1 MSGLIIIF
9 LQKKECNERMKKLFA
24 ILMLGFVL
32 FLAACGTDGN
42 TDDEADHDANEKAAA
57 EAEGVSD
64 ESEGSEEKQVV
75 TFWHSMG
82 GAGQEALDAI
92 VDSYNSSQDEV
103 QVNAEYQGS
112 YDESLTKFNSVAG
125 TDSAPTI
132 IQTFEIGT
140 MSMINSGSILPIQEL
155 IDADGYDMSGLEENI
170 INYYSLDGTFYSMPF
185 NSSTPVMYY
194 NKDAFEAAGL
204 DPEAPPETFE
214 EVEEASKAIVEAN
227 PDMKGFALQAYGWL
241 YEQLLANQGAL
252 LLNNDNGRTATPT
265 EIGWT
270 EEEGKSIFEWVKR
283 MVDDETFANYGT
295 NGDNMVSGFLA
306 GDVSMFLQSSAS
318 SRDVID
324 NAPFEVGI
332 AFLPHPEEKER
343 AGVVIGGASLW
354 LIDGKPE
361 AETNAAWDF
370 MKYLQTPEIQ
380 AEWHVGT
387 GYFAIN
393 PAAYDEQIAID
404 AHEEMPQLNVTVEQL
419 QATTSSFATQGALM
433 DMIPEG
439 RKIMETALETVYNGG
454 EVDDAYHTA
463 VEQFNTAIEQ
473 ANAARGE

>member
-1 MSGLIIIF
+1 
-9 LQKKECNERMKKLFA
+9 MKKLLA
-24 ILMLGFVL
+24 LLMLGLVL
-32 FLAACGTDGN
+32 FIAACSSEGEASE
-42 TDDEADHDANEKAAA
+42 DDSSAEANGSSEETSESSEAD
-57 EAEGVSD
+57 G
-64 ESEGSEEKQVV
+64 EKQTV

-82 GAGQEALDAI
+82 GAGQEALEAI
-92 VDSYNSSQDEV
+92 VDSYNQSQGAV
-103 QVNAEYQGS
+103 QVNAEYQGT
-112 YDESLTKFNSVAG
+112 YDEALTKFNAVAG
-125 TDSAPTI
+125 TDSAPTM

-140 MSMINSGSILPIQEL
+140 MSMINSGNIVPIQEFV
-155 IDADGYDMSGLEENI
+155 DADGYDMSGLEENI
-170 INYYSLDGTFYSMPF
+170 VSYYSLDDTFYSMPF

-214 EVEEASKAIVEAN
+214 EVEEASTKIVESN

-252 LLNNDNGRTATPT
+252 LLNNNNGRTDTST

-270 EEEGKSIFEWVKR
+270 EEEGKSIFTWVEN
-283 MVDDETFANYGT
+283 MVNDGTFANYGT
-295 NGDNMVSGFLA
+295 NGDNMMAGFLA

-332 AFLPHPEEKER
+332 GFLPHPEEKER

-354 LIDGKPE
+354 MIDGKPE
-361 AETNAAWDF
+361 AEEQAAWDF
-370 MKYLQTPEIQ
+370 MKYLQTPEVQ

-393 PAAYDEQIAID
+393 PAAYEEQTVKD
-404 AHEEMPQLNVTVEQL
+404 AYEEMPQLQVTVDQL
-419 QATTSSFATQGALM
+419 QATKPSYATQGGLM

-454 EVDDAYHTA
+454 DLDEAYNTA
-463 VEQFNTAIEQ
+463 VDQFNGAIEQ

>member
-1 MSGLIIIF
+1 
-9 LQKKECNERMKKLFA
+9 MKRLLA
-24 ILMLGFVL
+24 LLMLGLVL
-32 FLAACGTDGN
+32 LIAACSSG
-42 TDDEADHDANEKAAA
+42 
-57 EAEGVSD
+57 EAEDSNSD
-64 ESEGSEEKQVV
+64 AQTNGSDDASGEKQTV

-82 GAGQEALDAI
+82 GAGQEALNAI
-92 VDSYNSSQDEV
+92 VESYNSSQDAV
-103 QVNAEYQGS
+103 QVNAEYQGT
-112 YDESLTKFNSVAG
+112 YDEALTKFNSVAG
-125 TDSAPTI
+125 TDSAPTM

-140 MSMINSGSILPIQEL
+140 MSMINSGSIVPIQEF
-155 IDADGYDMSGLEENI
+155 IDSDSYDMSGLEENI
-170 INYYSLDGTFYSMPF
+170 VNYYSLDDTFYSMPF

-204 DPEAPPETFE
+204 DPEAPPATFE
-214 EVEEASKAIVEAN
+214 EVEEASKAITESN

-252 LLNNDNGRTATPT
+252 LLNNDNGRTDTPT

-283 MVDDETFANYGT
+283 MVDAETFANYGT
-295 NGDNMVSGFLA
+295 NGDNMLAGFLA
-306 GDVSMFLQSSAS
+306 GDVAMFLQSSAS

-332 AFLPHPEEKER
+332 AFLPHPEDKER
-343 AGVVIGGASLW
+343 QGVAIGGASLW
-354 LIDGKPE
+354 MIDGKPE
-361 AETNAAWDF
+361 EEQQAAWDF

-393 PAAYDEQIAID
+393 PAAYEEQTVKD
-404 AHEEMPQLNVTVEQL
+404 AYKEMPQLQVTVDQL
-419 QATTSSFATQGALM
+419 QSTIPSYATQGALM

-454 EVDDAYHTA
+454 DVDEAYHTA
-463 VEQFNTAIEQ
+463 VEQFNAAIEQ

>member
-1 MSGLIIIF
+1 
-9 LQKKECNERMKKLFA
+9 MKKHFLSSFMLL
-24 ILMLGFVL
+24 LMIV
-32 FLAACGTDGN
+32 FLAACN
-42 TDDEADHDANEKAAA
+42 SNEDTTTEA
-57 EAEGVSD
+57 EAEST
-64 ESEGSEEKQVV
+64 EPAEKQTV

-92 VDSYNSSQDEV
+92 VESFNNSQDAI
-103 QVNAEYQGS
+103 QVNAEYQGT
-112 YDESLTKFNSVAG
+112 YDESLTKFNAVAG
-125 TDSAPTI
+125 SDSAPSM

-140 MSMINSGSILPIQEL
+140 RAMINSGQITPIQEF

-204 DPEAPPETFE
+204 DPEAAPETFE
-214 EVEEASKAIVEAN
+214 KIIEANKAITESN

-241 YEQLLANQGAL
+241 WEQLLANQGAL
-252 LLNNDNGRTATPT
+252 LLNNDNGRTGTPT

-270 EEEGKSIFEWVKR
+270 EEEGKSIFNWVKQ

-295 NGDNMVSGFLA
+295 NGDNMMAGFLA
-306 GDVSMFLQSSAS
+306 GDVAMFLQSSAS

-332 AFLPHPEEKER
+332 AYLPHPEEKER
-343 AGVVIGGASLW
+343 HGVVIGGASLW
-354 LIDGKPE
+354 MIDGKP
-361 AETNAAWDF
+361 AEEQKAAWEF
-370 MKYLQTPEIQ
+370 MKYLQTPEVQ

-393 PAAYDEQIAID
+393 PAAYDEQIVKD
-404 AHEEMPQLNVTVEQL
+404 AHAEKPQLQVTVNQL
-419 QATTSSFATQGALM
+419 QDTKASYATQGALM
-433 DMIPEG
+433 DMLPEG
-439 RKIMETALETVYNGG
+439 RKIMETALEKVYNGG
-454 EVDDAYHTA
+454 EVEEAYNTA
-463 VEQFNTAIEQ
+463 VEQFNAAIEQ